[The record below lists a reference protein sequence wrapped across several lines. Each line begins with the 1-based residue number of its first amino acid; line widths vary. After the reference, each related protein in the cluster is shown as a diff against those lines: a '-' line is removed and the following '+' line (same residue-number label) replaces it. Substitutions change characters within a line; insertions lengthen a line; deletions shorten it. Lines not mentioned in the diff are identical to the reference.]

1 MFGLPVTPESIAVIR
16 DNDEVFLSLHFS
28 FGNPIIAE
36 AWCQFLEG
44 FLKAEA
50 ERTGWDCE
58 KIAVEDYHG
67 A

>member
-16 DNDEVFLSLHFS
+16 DDDQVFLSLHFS
-28 FGNPIIAE
+28 FNSQLMAE

-50 ERTGWDCE
+50 ERSGWDCE
-58 KIAVEDYHG
+58 KIEMADYHG